1 MKRSNA
7 AFTGAS
13 LTHRWRR
20 PFGSSLETSR
30 NLLDILSQRWRS
42 IASLICVIVIAVT
55 SGRADAAPFAP
66 ESDSQVLERLPF
78 APNDPLLG
86 RLRAL
91 NNQLTRK
98 PDNLPLALL
107 VAQGY
112 LEVGR
117 VSGDP
122 RYAGYAQAALAPWW
136 DVEQAPQEVLVLRAT
151 VRQRMHQFDV
161 ALADLATVLNTNPRN
176 VPARLIR
183 ATVLQVQ
190 GVYDAATEECRAL
203 QDLTEEL
210 VWAACLANV
219 NGATGKLRESYQELH
234 SVFARYPVA
243 ETGVRSWVLTSLAE
257 MAARAGMTQ
266 EAETHFRTAFALDA
280 VDYYLL
286 GTYADF
292 LLDDGRPQEVVA
304 LLRDKTAADPLL
316 LRYALALQAQ
326 HSKEL
331 PAQLEQLLDRF
342 AASHL
347 RGDRVHLRE
356 EARFTLHLLNAP
368 QAALTLAQENWQVQK
383 EPADIRILLEAALA
397 ADAAAAVAEVSEW
410 LKNSRLED
418 AQLSLLMKS
427 TKQPG

>member
-7 AFTGAS
+7 PFTGAS
-13 LTHRWRR
+13 LTQRSR
-20 PFGSSLETSR
+20 SSFRSSSETSPD
-30 NLLDILSQRWRS
+30 LLDMPSQRWRS
-42 IASLICVIVIAVT
+42 IASLICVIVVAVT
-55 SGRADAAPFAP
+55 SGRADAAPFVP
-66 ESDSQVLERLPF
+66 ESDSRVLERLPF
-78 APNDPLLG
+78 ASNDPVLG

-98 PDNLPLALL
+98 PNNLPLALL

-117 VSGDP
+117 VTGDP

-136 DVEQAPQEVLVLRAT
+136 DFEQAPQEVLVLRAT

-176 VPARLIR
+176 VQARLIR

-190 GVYDAATEECRAL
+190 GVYDEAREECRAL
-203 QDLTEEL
+203 HDLTEEL
-210 VWAACLANV
+210 MWAACLANV
-219 NGATGKLRESYQELH
+219 NGATGKLGESYQQVRL
-234 SVFARYPVA
+234 ALDRYPHA
-243 ETGVRSWVLTSLAE
+243 QPSAQTWVLTSLAE
-257 MAARAGMTQ
+257 MAARAGMAR
-266 EAETHFRTAFALDA
+266 EAEAHFRAALALDPA
-280 VDYYLL
+280 DYYVL
-286 GTYADF
+286 GAYADF
-292 LLDDGRPQEVVA
+292 LLDSDRSPEVLS
-304 LLRDKTAADPLL
+304 LLRDQTRADPLL

-331 PAQLEQLLDRF
+331 PAQVEQLRDRF

-397 ADAAAAVAEVSEW
+397 ADDAVAVDGVKEW
-410 LKNSRLED
+410 LRNSRLED
-418 AQLSLLMKS
+418 VELQRIIA
-427 TKQPG
+427 PRG

>member
-1 MKRSNA
+1 M
-7 AFTGAS
+7 
-13 LTHRWRR
+13 
-20 PFGSSLETSR
+20 
-30 NLLDILSQRWRS
+30 
-42 IASLICVIVIAVT
+42 T
-55 SGRADAAPFAP
+55 SGRADAAPLVP

-78 APNDPLLG
+78 ASNDPVLG

-98 PDNLPLALL
+98 PNNLPLALL

-117 VSGDP
+117 VTGDP

-136 DVEQAPQEVLVLRAT
+136 DFEQAPQEVLVLRAT

-176 VPARLIR
+176 VQARLIR

-190 GVYDAATEECRAL
+190 GVYDEARAECRAL

-219 NGATGKLRESYQELH
+219 NAATGKLRESYQQLR

-257 MAARAGMTQ
+257 MAARAGMAR
-266 EAETHFRTAFALDA
+266 EAEAHFRAALALDA
-280 VDYYLL
+280 ADYYVL
-286 GTYADF
+286 GAYADF
-292 LLDDGRPQEVVA
+292 LLDNDRPEEVLL

-331 PAQLEQLLDRF
+331 PARVEQLRDRF
-342 AASHL
+342 AASRL

-356 EARFTLHLLNAP
+356 EARFTLHLLNVP

-383 EPADIRILLEAALA
+383 EPADVRILVEAALA
-397 ADAAAAVAEVSEW
+397 ADDAADVDGVREW

-418 AQLSLLMKS
+418 VELQRVIAPRGRTARRVRL
-427 TKQPG
+427 TAEGD

>member
-1 MKRSNA
+1 M
-7 AFTGAS
+7 
-13 LTHRWRR
+13 
-20 PFGSSLETSR
+20 TS
-30 NLLDILSQRWRS
+30 
-42 IASLICVIVIAVT
+42 A
-55 SGRADAAPFAP
+55 RADAAPFIP
-66 ESDSQVLERLPF
+66 ESDNQVLERLPLT
-78 APNDPLLG
+78 PNDPVLG

-117 VSGDP
+117 GTGDP
-122 RYAGYAQAALAPWW
+122 RYGGYAQAALAPWW
-136 DVEQAPQEVLVLRAT
+136 DAAEAPQEVLVLRAT
-151 VRQRMHQFDV
+151 LHQRMHEFDV
-161 ALADLATVLNTNPRN
+161 ALADLARVLNTNPRN
-176 VPARLIR
+176 VQARLIR

-190 GVYDAATEECRAL
+190 GAYDEAREQCHAL

-210 VWAACLANV
+210 VWDACLASV
-219 NGATGKLRESYQELH
+219 NGATGNLRESYQQLRL
-234 SVFARYPVA
+234 ALDRYPHA
-243 ETGVRSWVLTSLAE
+243 SPSAQRWVLTSLAE
-257 MAARAGMTQ
+257 MAARAGMAR
-266 EAETHFRTAFALDA
+266 EAEAHFRAALALDPA
-280 VDYYLL
+280 DYYVL
-286 GTYADF
+286 GAYTDF
-292 LLDDGRPQEVVA
+292 LLDSDRSPEVLS
-304 LLRDKTAADPLL
+304 LLRDQTRADPLL

-331 PAQLEQLLDRF
+331 PAQVEQLSNRF

-397 ADAAAAVAEVSEW
+397 ADDAVAVDGVKEW

-418 AQLSLLMKS
+418 VELQRITA
-427 TKQPG
+427 PRG

>member
-13 LTHRWRR
+13 LTQRWRR
-20 PFGSSLETSR
+20 PFWSSSETSSD
-30 NLLDILSQRWRS
+30 LLDMLSQRSRS
-42 IASLICVIVIAVT
+42 IASLICVIVVAMT
-55 SGRADAAPFAP
+55 SGRADAAPFVP
-66 ESDSQVLERLPF
+66 ESDSQVVERLPF
-78 APNDPLLG
+78 APNDPVLR

-112 LEVGR
+112 IEVGR
-117 VSGDP
+117 VTGDP

-136 DVEQAPQEVLVLRAT
+136 DFEQAPQEVLVLRAT

-161 ALADLATVLNTNPRN
+161 ALTDLATVLNTNPRN
-176 VPARLIR
+176 LQARLVR

-190 GVYDAATEECRAL
+190 GVYDEAREECRAL
-203 QDLTEEL
+203 QDLSEEL
-210 VWAACLANV
+210 TSTACLASL
-219 NGATGKLRESYQELH
+219 NGATGKLRESYQKLRAALERH
-234 SVFARYPVA
+234 PNAQPSVQ
-243 ETGVRSWVLTSLAE
+243 SWVLTSLAE

-266 EAETHFRTAFALDA
+266 EAERHFRAALALDA

-316 LRYALALQAQ
+316 LRYALALQAE

-331 PAQLEQLLDRF
+331 PAQVEQLRDRF
-342 AASHL
+342 AASRL

-368 QAALTLAQENWQVQK
+368 QAALTLTQENWQVQK
-383 EPADIRILLEAALA
+383 EPADVRILVEAAIA
-397 ADAAAAVAEVSEW
+397 AGDAAAVRTVTGW
-410 LKNSRLED
+410 LRNSRLED
-418 AQLSLLMKS
+418 VQLSRLM
-427 TKQPG
+427 Q